1 MNFDCS
7 LYLVTDSTGLDER
20 DFLRRVEEA
29 CAAGVTLVQLREKE
43 RDGREYL
50 NLAMKVKEITDK
62 YNIPLIIDDRIDIA
76 MSIDAAGVHVGQSDI
91 NVRYARKLLGE
102 NKIVGATTKTIEQAK
117 EAVSEGADYLGV
129 GAIYPTTTK
138 VTTVITEVSTLNK
151 IVGATTKTIEQAKE
165 AVSEGADYLGVG
177 AIYPTTTKVTTVIT
191 EVSTLSNI
199 CEVVDIPVV
208 AIGGLN
214 ENNCDVLIGSKISG
228 IAVVSAIMKAKDIKE
243 ATKRLKEKVNS
254 IKIGKMY

>member
-138 VTTVITEVSTLNK
+138 VTTVITEVSTL
-151 IVGATTKTIEQAKE
+151 
-165 AVSEGADYLGVG
+165 
-177 AIYPTTTKVTTVIT
+177 
-191 EVSTLSNI
+191 SNI